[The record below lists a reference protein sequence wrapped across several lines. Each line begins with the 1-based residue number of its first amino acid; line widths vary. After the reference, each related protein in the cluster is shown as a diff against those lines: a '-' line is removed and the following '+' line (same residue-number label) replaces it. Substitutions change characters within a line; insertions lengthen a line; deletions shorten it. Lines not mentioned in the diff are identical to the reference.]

1 MNLTGLLRSH
11 GSQRDEPTIQETRDF
26 CKKKNGCDI
35 GKDIEFMPTPVQFLP
50 VCMILSDTLSISK
63 YSFFHVLDTVA
74 PNLQSASVEV

>member
-1 MNLTGLLRSH
+1 MVHREMNQPFKR
-11 GSQRDEPTIQETRDF
+11 QETF
-26 CKKKNGCDI
+26 AKKKNGCDI